1 MAPTALTRGLI
12 ICGLAGLAMPFPEIT
27 SDGTN
32 VQILAP
38 SGDITVRGNIPL
50 ELFTR
55 SLSLSLVLLHALEKS
70 AACAVKTARPVLAC
84 T

>member
-1 MAPTALTRGLI
+1 MAPIALTRGLI

-38 SGDITVRGNIPL
+38 SGDITVRGQHPS
-50 ELFTR
+50 R
-55 SLSLSLVLLHALEKS
+55 SLTFTHTRGV
-70 AACAVKTARPVLAC
+70 ACPLKKVPRVR
-84 T
+84 